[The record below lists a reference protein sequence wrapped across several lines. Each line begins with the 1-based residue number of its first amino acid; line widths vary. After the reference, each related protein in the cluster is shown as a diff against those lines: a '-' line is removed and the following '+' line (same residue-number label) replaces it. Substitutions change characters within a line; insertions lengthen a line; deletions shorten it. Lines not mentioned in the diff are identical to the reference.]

1 MFNQTENKIKKYSD
15 NAIKSLD
22 VFSGDAKQ
30 SLIELTNYCC
40 QRIK

>member
-1 MFNQTENKIKKYSD
+1 MKTENKIKEYSD
-15 NAIKSLD
+15 NAINSLD

-30 SLIELTNYCC
+30 SLIELTMFCS